1 MRLKNIENGESYIK
15 KLLEDAITTSS
26 TISIEKK

>member
-15 KLLEDAITTSS
+15 KLLEDAITSS
-26 TISIEKK
+26 TTSIEKK

>member
-15 KLLEDAITTSS
+15 NLLEDAITNS

>member
-1 MRLKNIENGESYIK
+1 MRLKNIENSEAYIK
-15 KLLEDAITTSS
+15 RLLEDAVTSS